1 MDISE
6 IKQRLELAVSVKKP
20 PTIEEVLEEVS
31 THGVLRGPVDWV
43 FPAWM
48 LYVEYATQ
56 MIAETFRL
64 TEEERSQLLDFR
76 DTVKRLLL
84 EAWMQAKK
92 KLTALHKAVAED
104 TYRLERNRLYA
115 PDGTWIYVRE
125 NLTPHITI
133 HGVSVSAHFPDLLKL
148 PRERLE
154 LLQLGW
160 RASDESNKKGR
171 PYMSTAQPWRVFAW
185 VATRY
190 GKLQMYVNSAN
201 LTREGVSVLVHL
213 RANSWRQRWSKDEAI
228 DLVASHLR
236 RGEWAPMLT
245 AWLGDGQ
252 AERRKVLR
260 SKYQLVIIAKEPWK
274 LGISIG
280 TEKALVATS
289 KEAFVKLRK
298 VADIYG
304 ELLDLLKAHKWIDIK
319 LATDDDFRA
328 AYKRHGLGVSKRRSI
343 DMLREA
349 YGRNNGETPTEQF
362 SQADRLRRGAVV
374 VAGIVMYLHLVSG
387 GSLFARRYIRDVGK
401 ALAIAER
408 LESAG
413 LRPNIVRADSYY
425 VVYITTTDLLKL
437 AEKDEA
443 IRRTVAL
450 YLAEKAKN
458 GTPRQKEIAEKI
470 LKRHPLF
477 SYPPSRLT
485 AFPAVCAPRRRRP
498 P

>member
-1 MDISE
+1 
-6 IKQRLELAVSVKKP
+6 
-20 PTIEEVLEEVS
+20 
-31 THGVLRGPVDWV
+31 
-43 FPAWM
+43 
-48 LYVEYATQ
+48 
-56 MIAETFRL
+56 
-64 TEEERSQLLDFR
+64 
-76 DTVKRLLL
+76 
-84 EAWMQAKK
+84 
-92 KLTALHKAVAED
+92 
-104 TYRLERNRLYA
+104 
-115 PDGTWIYVRE
+115 
-125 NLTPHITI
+125 
-133 HGVSVSAHFPDLLKL
+133 
-148 PRERLE
+148 
-154 LLQLGW
+154 
-160 RASDESNKKGR
+160 
-171 PYMSTAQPWRVFAW
+171 MSTAQPWQVFAW

-201 LTREGVSVLVHL
+201 LTRKGVSVLVHL

-280 TEKALVATS
+280 TEKALVATG

-343 DMLREA
+343 DVLREA

-362 SQADRLRRGAVV
+362 SQADRLRRGAVF
-374 VAGIVMYLHLVSG
+374 VAGVVMYLHLVSG
-387 GSLFARRYIRDVGK
+387 GSLFAKRYVRDVGK

-408 LESAG
+408 LEFAE
-413 LRPNIVRADSYY
+413 LRPNIVRAGSYY
-425 VVYITTTDLLKL
+425 VVYITTADLLEL

-450 YLAEKAKN
+450 YLADKAKN
-458 GTPRQKEIAEKI
+458 GTPRQREIAEKI

-477 SYPPSRLT
+477 LIL
-485 AFPAVCAPRRRRP
+485 PAVLPLSLRYLHHVAGNRREPPAANLKLQKPLQHNGDLFVGVAVSLHHATSLQPELRRRQP
-498 P
+498 LP